1 MNVKAGDTVT
11 PVLSVG
17 SDACLF
23 LKIIARMQSDPYI
36 KKTGRSC
43 EVKSMD
49 MVKTKPNRALSILR
63 SQLE

>member
-36 KKTGRSC
+36 KTGRSC

-49 MVKTKPNRALSILR
+49 MVKIKPNRALSILR